1 MNKKE
6 LVSEI
11 ATRLEMTKVDAEAML
26 DGFCA
31 VLADLVAEGNDV
43 TLPGVGKIEIR
54 ERGQRNGMNPATG
67 EAMVI
72 SAHKAVGFKACKA
85 LKDAVK
91 TL

>member
-1 MNKKE
+1 MVKKE
-6 LVSEI
+6 LVNKL
-11 ATRLEMTKVDAEAML
+11 ATHLDMTKVDAEAML

-54 ERGQRNGMNPATG
+54 ERGERNGVNPATG

-91 TL
+91 AL

>member
-6 LVSEI
+6 LVNEL
-11 ATRLEMTKVDAEAML
+11 ATHLDMTKVDAEAML

-31 VLADLVAEGNDV
+31 VLAELVAEGNDV

-54 ERGQRNGMNPATG
+54 ERDERNGVNPATG
-67 EAMVI
+67 EKILIPAQ
-72 SAHKAVGFKACKA
+72 KAVGFKPCKA

-91 TL
+91 VL

>member
-11 ATRLEMTKVDAEAML
+11 ATRCELTKVDAEEML
-26 DGFCA
+26 NDVCG
-31 VLADLVAEGNDV
+31 VVADLVAEGNDV

-54 ERGQRNGMNPATG
+54 ERGERNGVNPATG
-67 EAMVI
+67 EAIVI
-72 SAHKAVGFKACKA
+72 SAHKAVGFKPCKA

-91 TL
+91 AL

>member
-1 MNKKE
+1 MVKKE
-6 LVSEI
+6 LVHEL

-26 DGFCA
+26 DGFCV
-31 VLADLVAEGNDV
+31 VLADLVAKGNEV

-54 ERGQRNGMNPATG
+54 DRGERNCMNPKTG
-67 EAMVI
+67 EKIVI
-72 SAHKAVGFKACKA
+72 PSRKAVCFKPCKA